1 MLSQLI
7 ERFIKR
13 LCGRWLRGFDG
24 SQVNVSLGGT
34 VTLEDLD
41 LKTEELRALLL
52 PYEPVSASVRRL
64 RLEIDPLS
72 SSLRVDVENVDVA
85 LTARSAFDAA
95 DARDAVERAVHLY
108 FTTYLRPPKQSNT
121 NDAGAAALRDLL
133 KSSELTLRRLHVRVT
148 QSLALRALGDGRG
161 QPVRAGF
168 FLETLDVRSAPG
180 DLHKRITI
188 VGLAAYCAAGPPK
201 AVFARGLTVEAG
213 GAADAAARAREAAR
227 RQGDVVLAADLVE
240 AELDVNVDID
250 ALLNNAGGPWL
261 TKVDAAVSMARV
273 RVTMSDVARRFLLD
287 AAARFRH
294 SHRRRQ
300 DVARRPLARW
310 ARALAAVRA
319 DLGRRPR
326 PDHNDDATRWRRYF
340 DEWRACAKYV
350 ARRKLL
356 VDRVK
361 CGVFADAATGEAYYE
376 LGERF
381 GGPAG
386 DVTPEDRA
394 RAARAV
400 RRLTRPRRYAYPDD
414 YVPTTP
420 TAVVD
425 LEDEDLEL
433 DGWDRDESNVAVT
446 RAEDLDDA
454 VARALDAEQR
464 RCDRTWPVERAA
476 ACRAVAARHM
486 REAVV
491 VGEEVLVIAVVGCAN
506 VPAATVNLA
515 SDRRARVDVRVGA
528 APESYFGGDDDVIKS
543 KPAVVEDDACAFH
556 EVLEVPVARG
566 AERTLRVSLVEVGA
580 TYDSVLAAAAIPLE
594 DLEPAPSRKGTRT
607 VAATLDLA
615 PKSLTDG
622 FFSRILTASCSLEI
636 VAGRVA
642 VDGRVARKAV
652 AGHLDRLRDEPST
665 PPAETLLSVSL
676 AVEDLDARC
685 DDYRVTAARLAGA
698 SDPVRVP
705 RAAAHR
711 PGGSG
716 EGSVAYACSR
726 ALRALLARDAPAEV
740 CALADAVFEAPGR
753 AARAPR
759 DLSFRRVGR
768 VEAGWFDATR
778 AADVRVVLDDGAVV
792 NASAAEV
799 RVKRPPLDGLAA
811 LLSRASEGDAWG
823 GAWDC
828 DGYRVAVRA
837 PVAGARF
844 CVVGA
849 PASLLSVAG
858 APPRVVVADDDAV
871 VAPVAPRE
879 EVVAPT
885 RVALPS
891 SPAAPT
897 TKRPSCCVVS

>member
-1 MLSQLI
+1 M
-7 ERFIKR
+7 
-13 LCGRWLRGFDG
+13 
-24 SQVNVSLGGT
+24 
-34 VTLEDLD
+34 
-41 LKTEELRALLL
+41 
-52 PYEPVSASVRRL
+52 
-64 RLEIDPLS
+64 
-72 SSLRVDVENVDVA
+72 
-85 LTARSAFDAA
+85 
-95 DARDAVERAVHLY
+95 
-108 FTTYLRPPKQSNT
+108 
-121 NDAGAAALRDLL
+121 
-133 KSSELTLRRLHVRVT
+133 
-148 QSLALRALGDGRG
+148 
-161 QPVRAGF
+161 
-168 FLETLDVRSAPG
+168 
-180 DLHKRITI
+180 
-188 VGLAAYCAAGPPK
+188 
-201 AVFARGLTVEAG
+201 
-213 GAADAAARAREAAR
+213 
-227 RQGDVVLAADLVE
+227 
-240 AELDVNVDID
+240 
-250 ALLNNAGGPWL
+250 
-261 TKVDAAVSMARV
+261 
-273 RVTMSDVARRFLLD
+273 
-287 AAARFRH
+287 
-294 SHRRRQ
+294 
-300 DVARRPLARW
+300 
-310 ARALAAVRA
+310 
-319 DLGRRPR
+319 
-326 PDHNDDATRWRRYF
+326 
-340 DEWRACAKYV
+340 

-420 TAVVD
+420 ATVVD

-433 DGWDRDESNVAVT
+433 DGWDRDESTVAVT

-464 RCDRTWPVERAA
+464 YCDRTWPVERAA

-486 REAVV
+486 LRDAV
-491 VGEEVLVIAVVGCAN
+491 VGEEVLVLAIVGCVN

-528 APESYFGGDDDVIKS
+528 APESFFGGDDAVIKS
-543 KPAVVEDDACAFH
+543 RPAVVEDDACAFH

-622 FFSRILTASCSLEI
+622 FFSRILTASCALDV

-665 PPAETLLSVSL
+665 PPSETLLSVSL

-759 DLSFRRVGR
+759 DLSVRRVGR

-799 RVKRPPLDGLAA
+799 CVKRPRLDGLAA

-837 PVAGARF
+837 PVSGARF

-849 PASLLSVAG
+849 PASLLSVA
-858 APPRVVVADDDAV
+858 APAR
-871 VAPVAPRE
+871 VAPRD

>member
-1 MLSQLI
+1 
-7 ERFIKR
+7 
-13 LCGRWLRGFDG
+13 
-24 SQVNVSLGGT
+24 
-34 VTLEDLD
+34 
-41 LKTEELRALLL
+41 
-52 PYEPVSASVRRL
+52 
-64 RLEIDPLS
+64 
-72 SSLRVDVENVDVA
+72 
-85 LTARSAFDAA
+85 
-95 DARDAVERAVHLY
+95 
-108 FTTYLRPPKQSNT
+108 
-121 NDAGAAALRDLL
+121 
-133 KSSELTLRRLHVRVT
+133 
-148 QSLALRALGDGRG
+148 
-161 QPVRAGF
+161 
-168 FLETLDVRSAPG
+168 
-180 DLHKRITI
+180 
-188 VGLAAYCAAGPPK
+188 
-201 AVFARGLTVEAG
+201 
-213 GAADAAARAREAAR
+213 
-227 RQGDVVLAADLVE
+227 
-240 AELDVNVDID
+240 
-250 ALLNNAGGPWL
+250 
-261 TKVDAAVSMARV
+261 MARV
-273 RVTMSDVARRFLLD
+273 RVTMSGVARRFLLD

-319 DLGRRPR
+319 DLARRPR
-326 PDHNDDATRWRRYF
+326 PDHNDDAARWRRYF

-446 RAEDLDDA
+446 RAEDLEDA

-464 RCDRTWPVERAA
+464 RCDWTWPVERAA

-491 VGEEVLVIAVVGCAN
+491 VGEEVLVIAVVGCVN

-622 FFSRILTASCSLEI
+622 FFSRILAASCALDI

-676 AVEDLDARC
+676 AVEDLA
-685 DDYRVTAARLAGA
+685 
-698 SDPVRVP
+698 
-705 RAAAHR
+705 RAA
-711 PGGSG
+711 
-716 EGSVAYACSR
+716 
-726 ALRALLARDAPAEV
+726 
-740 CALADAVFEAPGR
+740 
-753 AARAPR
+753 
-759 DLSFRRVGR
+759 
-768 VEAGWFDATR
+768 
-778 AADVRVVLDDGAVV
+778 
-792 NASAAEV
+792 
-799 RVKRPPLDGLAA
+799 
-811 LLSRASEGDAWG
+811 
-823 GAWDC
+823 
-828 DGYRVAVRA
+828 
-837 PVAGARF
+837 
-844 CVVGA
+844 
-849 PASLLSVAG
+849 
-858 APPRVVVADDDAV
+858 
-871 VAPVAPRE
+871 
-879 EVVAPT
+879 
-885 RVALPS
+885 
-891 SPAAPT
+891 T
-897 TKRPSCCVVS
+897 TTA

>member
-1 MLSQLI
+1 MRVAQ
-7 ERFIKR
+7 
-13 LCGRWLRGFDG
+13 C
-24 SQVNVSLGGT
+24 
-34 VTLEDLD
+34 
-41 LKTEELRALLL
+41 L
-52 PYEPVSASVRRL
+52 P
-64 RLEIDPLS
+64 
-72 SSLRVDVENVDVA
+72 
-85 LTARSAFDAA
+85 
-95 DARDAVERAVHLY
+95 
-108 FTTYLRPPKQSNT
+108 
-121 NDAGAAALRDLL
+121 
-133 KSSELTLRRLHVRVT
+133 
-148 QSLALRALGDGRG
+148 LRALGDGRG

-180 DLHKRITI
+180 ALRKRITM

-240 AELDVNVDID
+240 AELDGNVDIHEM
-250 ALLNNAGGPWL
+250 LNNGGPWL
-261 TKVDAAVSMARV
+261 TRVDAAVSMARV
-273 RVTMSDVARRFLLD
+273 RVTVSDVARRFLLD

-326 PDHNDDATRWRRYF
+326 PGRNDDATRWRRYF

-464 RCDRTWPVERAA
+464 YCDRTWPVERAA

-486 REAVV
+486 LREAVM
-491 VGEEVLVIAVVGCAN
+491 GEEVLVLAIVGCVN

-580 TYDSVLAAAAIPLE
+580 TYDSVLASAAIPLE
-594 DLEPAPSRKGTRT
+594 DLELAPSRKGTRT

-622 FFSRILTASCSLEI
+622 FFSRILTASCSLDI

-753 AARAPR
+753 PARAPR

-799 RVKRPPLDGLAA
+799 CVKRPRLDGLAA

-871 VAPVAPRE
+871 VAPARVAPRE

-885 RVALPS
+885 RVAPS
-891 SPAAPT
+891 SSPAPT

>member
-1 MLSQLI
+1 M
-7 ERFIKR
+7 
-13 LCGRWLRGFDG
+13 
-24 SQVNVSLGGT
+24 
-34 VTLEDLD
+34 
-41 LKTEELRALLL
+41 
-52 PYEPVSASVRRL
+52 
-64 RLEIDPLS
+64 
-72 SSLRVDVENVDVA
+72 
-85 LTARSAFDAA
+85 
-95 DARDAVERAVHLY
+95 
-108 FTTYLRPPKQSNT
+108 
-121 NDAGAAALRDLL
+121 
-133 KSSELTLRRLHVRVT
+133 RVT

-161 QPVRAGF
+161 QPVRAGV
-168 FLETLDVRSAPG
+168 FLERLDVRSAPG

-227 RQGDVVLAADLVE
+227 RQGDVVLAADSIEVD
-240 AELDVNVDID
+240 AAVAVDID
-250 ALLNNAGGPWL
+250 ALLNNAGPWL
-261 TKVDAAVSMARV
+261 TRVDTTISMARV

-326 PDHNDDATRWRRYF
+326 PETSDDAARWRRYF

-486 REAVV
+486 LREAVI
-491 VGEEVLVIAVVGCAN
+491 GEEVLVVAVVGCVN

-753 AARAPR
+753 PARAPR

-871 VAPVAPRE
+871 VAPDAPRD

-891 SPAAPT
+891 PAAPT
-897 TKRPSCCVVS
+897 TTRPSCCVVS

>member
-7 ERFIKR
+7 ERFVKR

-133 KSSELTLRRLHVRVT
+133 KSSELTLRRLHVRVA
-148 QSLALRALGDGRG
+148 QCLPLRALGDGRG
-161 QPVRAGF
+161 QPVRAGV
-168 FLETLDVRSAPG
+168 FLERLDVRSAPG
-180 DLHKRITI
+180 ALRKRISMT
-188 VGLAAYCAAGPPK
+188 GLAAYCAAGPPK
-201 AVFARGLTVEAG
+201 AVFARGLTVEAS

-227 RQGDVVLAADLVE
+227 RRGDVVLAADLV
-240 AELDVNVDID
+240 DVDVDGNVDID
-250 ALLNNAGGPWL
+250 ALLNNAGPWL
-261 TKVDAAVSMARV
+261 TRVDAAVSMARV
-273 RVTMSDVARRFLLD
+273 RVTVSDVARRFLLD

-319 DLGRRPR
+319 DLARRPR
-326 PDHNDDATRWRRYF
+326 SDHTDDAARWRRYF
-340 DEWRACAKYV
+340 DEWRACARYV

-414 YVPTTP
+414 YVPATP
-420 TAVVD
+420 AAAVD

-464 RCDRTWPVERAA
+464 YCDRTWPVERAA

-486 REAVV
+486 LRDAVM
-491 VGEEVLVIAVVGCAN
+491 GEEVLILAVVGCVN

-528 APESYFGGDDDVIKS
+528 APESYFGGDDAVIKS
-543 KPAVVEDDACAFH
+543 RPAVVEDDACAFH

-580 TYDSVLAAAAIPLE
+580 TYDSVLASTTIPLE

-615 PKSLTDG
+615 PKSLADG
-622 FFSRILTASCSLEI
+622 FFSRILTTSCALDV

-665 PPAETLLSVSL
+665 PPAETLLSISL

-759 DLSFRRVGR
+759 DLSVRRVGR

-799 RVKRPPLDGLAA
+799 RVKRPRLDGLAA

-837 PVAGARF
+837 PVSGARF

-871 VAPVAPRE
+871 VAPEAPRD